1 MYGTYVGTP
10 QVQQRSLQG
19 TQELKEEKLE
29 SPEADRPGMVEADR
43 QHWYILW
50 LKERAGKG
58 CASLGGVA
66 CLDVAVSEKPL

>member
-19 TQELKEEKLE
+19 TQEWKEEKLE

-50 LKERAGKG
+50 LKERAGNKKLHG
-58 CASLGGVA
+58 KRQTMVLR
-66 CLDVAVSEKPL
+66 LHNYKD

>member
-43 QHWYILW
+43 QHWYIL
-50 LKERAGKG
+50 
-58 CASLGGVA
+58 
-66 CLDVAVSEKPL
+66 